1 MQETEVNLKRDKLFY
16 LVKEV
21 EDERREDF
29 FRNMFFKVSLSKS
42 HLSGPASSQSFDIF
56 PYSGVRLLAF
66 LPFNLVKHSIEID
79 W

>member
-29 FRNMFFKVSLSKS
+29 FRNMFFKVSFSKS
-42 HLSGPASSQSFDIF
+42 HLSGPAS
-56 PYSGVRLLAF
+56 
-66 LPFNLVKHSIEID
+66 
-79 W
+79 